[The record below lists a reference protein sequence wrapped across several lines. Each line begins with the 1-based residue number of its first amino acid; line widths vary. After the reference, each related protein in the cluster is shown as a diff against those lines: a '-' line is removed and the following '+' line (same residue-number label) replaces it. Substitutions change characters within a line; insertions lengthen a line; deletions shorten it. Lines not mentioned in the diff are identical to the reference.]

1 MDYTKL
7 SKEISYALRHAPWEY
22 ELELDREGFVPVE
35 QLLNAVNETGKYD
48 RIITANDL
56 LYIIETSDKKRHELS
71 DGRIRALYGHSVP
84 MHISKK
90 PLTPPDILFHGTT
103 HRAFEVIMKEG
114 LKPMNR
120 QYVHL
125 SVDAAT
131 ARKVGSRHD
140 KNPVI
145 LVIDAP
151 KMYSDGF
158 KFFHSANDGTWMCES
173 VPSNYIIQANMHE
186 V

>member
-90 PLTPPDILFHGTT
+90 PLTTPDILFHGTT

-125 SVDAAT
+125 SIDTDT
-131 ARKVGSRHD
+131 AVQVGKRRDS
-140 KNPVI
+140 NPVI
-145 LVIDAP
+145 LIIDA
-151 KMYSDGF
+151 KNANSDGVTF
-158 KFFHSANDGTWMCES
+158 YKGNDK
-173 VPSNYIIQANMHE
+173 VILADYIPNVYIKTR
-186 V
+186 